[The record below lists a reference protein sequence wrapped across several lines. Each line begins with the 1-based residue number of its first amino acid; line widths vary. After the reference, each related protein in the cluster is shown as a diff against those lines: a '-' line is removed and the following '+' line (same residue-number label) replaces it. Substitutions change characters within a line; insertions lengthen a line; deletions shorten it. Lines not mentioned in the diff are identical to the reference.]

1 MIQIH
6 DFPETMGGS
15 HGFQDTLRLT
25 PEAWLRIFGDRTL
38 GSRNLVTSHPRIVF
52 WRTKMSFP
60 TVFDDSNYWAD
71 LFLRSIH
78 VSIQNFEVLD
88 EQIHKMRPLSFAVP
102 LTSPVSR
109 KHGVTMKICPV
120 KINSSARFLF
130 WVTFI
135 WHCVYHFPKDFN
147 VSSFFTSSFLHLF
160 SNLFQLFSTHT

>member
-1 MIQIH
+1 
-6 DFPETMGGS
+6 
-15 HGFQDTLRLT
+15 
-25 PEAWLRIFGDRTL
+25 
-38 GSRNLVTSHPRIVF
+38 
-52 WRTKMSFP
+52 MSFP

-71 LFLRSIH
+71 LFFRSIH

-102 LTSPVSR
+102 LTPLGTVSR

-135 WHCVYHFPKDFN
+135 
-147 VSSFFTSSFLHLF
+147 
-160 SNLFQLFSTHT
+160 

>member
-1 MIQIH
+1 MVFKIH
-6 DFPETMGGS
+6 WDSLQKHGS
-15 HGFQDTLRLT
+15 ESLEIRG
-25 PEAWLRIFGDRTL
+25 PNFGVQKS
-38 GSRNLVTSHPRIVF
+38 GHFARIVF

-71 LFLRSIH
+71 LFFRSIH

-88 EQIHKMRPLSFAVP
+88 EEIHKMRPLSFAVP
-102 LTSPVSR
+102 LTPLSPVSR
-109 KHGVTMKICPV
+109 KHGVTMKKCPV